1 MIASGGPPALTPSD
15 RLESRERHFLGVSA
29 GYDLTPLWR
38 LDGLMIWDVE
48 GESLFLSPR
57 VTWSAAANI
66 EVSAFAQLFSGG
78 SESEFGAAHDAFL
91 LRLEWFF

>member
-1 MIASGGPPALTPSD
+1 
-15 RLESRERHFLGVSA
+15 
-29 GYDLTPLWR
+29 
-38 LDGLMIWDVE
+38 MIWDVA
-48 GESLFLSPR
+48 GGSLFVSPR
-57 VTWSAAANI
+57 LTWSAAANI